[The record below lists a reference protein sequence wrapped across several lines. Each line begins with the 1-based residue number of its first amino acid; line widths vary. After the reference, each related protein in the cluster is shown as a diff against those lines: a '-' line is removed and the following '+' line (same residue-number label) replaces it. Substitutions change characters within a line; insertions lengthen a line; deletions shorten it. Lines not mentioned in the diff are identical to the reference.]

1 MIIGI
6 CEDRKEDRIRIE
18 QACTSLIN
26 YENEI
31 FEIKEFQDGQ
41 EVLEYEDSL
50 DLLFLDIEMPKV
62 DGIKVK
68 NQLQKQKKNTMIL
81 FVTIHD
87 ELMSSA
93 FGMNVYGFIHK
104 RSLEK
109 NMERILPSAL
119 ELIQNYVMIEGEIDS
134 RKVVYIK
141 SEGVYC
147 RFFMEDG
154 EEQLIRIS
162 MKKLEELLLG
172 VGYIRTHKSYLV
184 NPKWIRKWDT
194 GVVITQQGEVPV
206 SVRLRAK
213 AKREYDSYCLKY
225 AGYC

>member
-68 NQLQKQKKNTMIL
+68 NQLQKQKK
-81 FVTIHD
+81 
-87 ELMSSA
+87 
-93 FGMNVYGFIHK
+93 
-104 RSLEK
+104 
-109 NMERILPSAL
+109 
-119 ELIQNYVMIEGEIDS
+119 IQ
-134 RKVVYIK
+134 
-141 SEGVYC
+141 
-147 RFFMEDG
+147 
-154 EEQLIRIS
+154 
-162 MKKLEELLLG
+162 
-172 VGYIRTHKSYLV
+172 
-184 NPKWIRKWDT
+184 
-194 GVVITQQGEVPV
+194 
-206 SVRLRAK
+206 
-213 AKREYDSYCLKY
+213 
-225 AGYC
+225 

>member
-1 MIIGI
+1 
-6 CEDRKEDRIRIE
+6 
-18 QACTSLIN
+18 
-26 YENEI
+26 
-31 FEIKEFQDGQ
+31 
-41 EVLEYEDSL
+41 
-50 DLLFLDIEMPKV
+50 
-62 DGIKVK
+62 
-68 NQLQKQKKNTMIL
+68 MIL